1 MTDTTTN
8 EARRPVLAV
17 VFGDLSASSM
27 ALAAAAR
34 DKRDLVWI
42 VNSDEIRDTV
52 MVRFL
57 RRLGTVVDLAGL
69 THDQGVEA
77 VAATHPDGIV
87 AYTDA
92 HIPTA
97 SALAQALDLDYFDD
111 EVALRL
117 TDKVAQRQALADA
130 GLPVPFCGPLSTQ
143 ASADE
148 VAAVVD
154 ATTFP
159 VIIKPR
165 HGAASRETHLA
176 HDATELRELLDQ
188 VRALDAESDM
198 VVEEYMVGATPP
210 PSTYFGDYVSVESV
224 VAHGHISHLAV
235 TGRLPSVPPFREVGM
250 IIPCDY
256 DDSLVDQI
264 LGVATAAIRAMGIRT
279 GCLHTE
285 IKVTDDGPR
294 VIEVN
299 GRIGGF
305 VAPTLAQAVP
315 GLDFYEISQRVALGE
330 MVTFDHPVRPDRVGY
345 GIVGQPPQGVR
356 RVATV
361 TGLDLV
367 ASHDGVSS
375 VSLNRQPGDPVDWRL
390 GSHEYVYSVIGS
402 APNHDAV
409 REMHGFIERTI
420 VVTYDAE

>member
-1 MTDTTTN
+1 VTESDQK
-8 EARRPVLAV
+8 VLAI

-34 DKRDLVWI
+34 GKRDLVWI
-42 VNSDEIRDTV
+42 VNSDEMGDTL
-52 MVRFL
+52 MIRFL
-57 RRLGTVVDLAGL
+57 RKLGTVVDLAGL
-69 THDQGVEA
+69 TVQQCVEN
-77 VAATHPDGIV
+77 VAATRPHGIV

-92 HIPTA
+92 HITIA
-97 SALAQALDLDYFDD
+97 SVLAEPLDLDYYNHV
-111 EVALRL
+111 VALRL
-117 TDKVAQRQALADA
+117 TDKVAQRQAFSDA
-130 GLPVPFCGPLSTQ
+130 GLPVPLCAPLSTRSTPEEV
-143 ASADE
+143 SAIID
-148 VAAVVD
+148 VV
-154 ATTFP
+154 TFP

-176 HDATELRELLDQ
+176 HDPTELRDLIDQ
-188 VRALDAESDM
+188 IGAISDDLDM
-198 VVEEYMVGATPP
+198 VVEEYMAGATPP
-210 PSTYFGDYVSVESV
+210 PSSYFGDYVSVESV

-235 TGRLPSVPPFREVGM
+235 TGRLPSVPPFREVGL

-256 DDSLVDQI
+256 DESIVNQI
-264 LGVATAAIRAMGIRT
+264 LGVATAAVRALGIRS

-315 GLDFYEISQRVALGE
+315 GLDFYDISQRVALGE
-330 MVTFDHPVRPDRVGY
+330 TVAFDFPVRPDRVGY
-345 GIVGQPPQGVR
+345 SIVGQPPQGARHV
-356 RVATV
+356 TTI
-361 TGLDLV
+361 TGLDRV
-367 ASHDGVSS
+367 AARDGVAS

-409 REMHGFIERTI
+409 REMHRFIEGTI
-420 VVTYDAE
+420 VVGYDAE